1 LLASEK
7 RLESGPAFT
16 HCQGRRRFFVCLASS
31 PLLSLSYIMSLPSL
45 CGTFLTGK
53 RSLVAF
59 IWTITTICTYLAF
72 ILAIGAIIQV
82 HTSYL
87 GIERNYQEQG
97 ESKQNYQQNDDDAG
111 GGDRGSADREQAL
124 AQYMWLAAL
133 SSTSLTL
140 CAVYIMVMAVA
151 LTMYGSTAVV
161 GFMSLRGV
169 YIAPCFS
176 SKGSRLRLGLFGGA
190 VILFVNLLIVCA
202 VVFGEVRVSS
212 RMAGGR
218 LAMWLRFLS
227 TSCFWD

>member
-1 LLASEK
+1 
-7 RLESGPAFT
+7 
-16 HCQGRRRFFVCLASS
+16 
-31 PLLSLSYIMSLPSL
+31 MSLPSL

-202 VVFGEVRVSS
+202 VVFGEVRVEDG
-212 RMAGGR
+212 RNGDDRRDMVPYEIERIATIMAVTCIF
-218 LAMWLRFLS
+218 LAVS
-227 TSCFWD
+227 